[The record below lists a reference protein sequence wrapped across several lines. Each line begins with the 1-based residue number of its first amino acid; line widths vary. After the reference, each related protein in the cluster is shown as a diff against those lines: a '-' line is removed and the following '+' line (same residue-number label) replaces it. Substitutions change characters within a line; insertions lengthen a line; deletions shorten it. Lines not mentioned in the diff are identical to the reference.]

1 MRQHAILPAPHLKHA
16 RQQLLERG
24 IAPQTSIDKRIAD
37 SWQRSHQAGLPHHG
51 GSTCADNLDAIS
63 LNRTRQRNYEL
74 IRHSQPVIDF
84 LFEQVK
90 QSQSMVILADA
101 QGVLMHTVGDLDF
114 LSKAE
119 RVALRCGATWAEQQ
133 RGTNAIGTALAE
145 RNEIEVHGAE
155 HYLEPNEF
163 LTCAAAPILSAQGNL
178 LGILDISGDH
188 RSRQAHTLGLVSTAV
203 QMIENSLVLSPDRYP
218 IVLQF
223 HAQAAG
229 IASVAQGILALSED
243 GFILGANRRALQLL
257 GLRFADLSRSHWN
270 QLFDLKLDEF
280 LSQQTRRFATLLQFH
295 TRFGKAFF
303 AQLHPHSQVLR
314 TAAQH
319 FSDPA
324 PAAQRG
330 GGSNSRQATLSHNLT
345 SHTDPQWQE
354 ALAKA
359 RRVFE
364 RDIPLLLS
372 GESGV
377 GKEVFAKQ
385 VHSGSTRQSCH
396 FAAVNCAAIPEH
408 LIEAELFG
416 YVPGA
421 FTGALKQGSP
431 GRIREADGGTLFLD
445 EIGDMP
451 LSLQTRLL
459 RVLQERTVMP
469 VGSGS
474 VVPVDFRLIC
484 ASHQNLRDK
493 VRLGQFRE
501 DLFYR
506 INGLQLQLPALRDR
520 ADFAALCDSILH
532 EFSPQLAISFAPQ
545 VMQTLQSYTWPG
557 NVRQLRHCLRTA
569 TALLEDH
576 ESQIEWHHFAHDMLA
591 EFGVLHGERERDKV
605 ALYASKQNQ
614 LIEDELASIS
624 KRNDL
629 SMNDVRVHGCG
640 GNELPSKLDDLPK
653 LKALSAQAIEHALR
667 LTEGNVSE
675 AARRL
680 GVSRQTLYRKMR
692 E

>member
-37 SWQRSHQAGLPHHG
+37 SWQRSHQAGLPHYG
-51 GSTCADNLDAIS
+51 GSPCADNLDAIS
-63 LNRTRQRNYEL
+63 LNRARQRNYEL
-74 IRHSQPVIDF
+74 IRHSQPIIDF

-90 QSQSMVILADA
+90 QSQSMVVLADA

-145 RNEIEVHGAE
+145 CNEIEVHGAE
-155 HYLEPNEF
+155 HYLETNEF

-203 QMIENSLVLSPDRYP
+203 QMIENSMVLSPDRYP

-243 GFILGANRRALQLL
+243 GFVLGANRRALHLL
-257 GLRFADLSRSHWN
+257 GLRFADLSRLHWS
-270 QLFDLKLDEF
+270 QMFDLKLEEF
-280 LSQQTRRFATLLQFH
+280 LSQQTRRFATLVQFH
-295 TRFGKAFF
+295 TRLGKSFF

-314 TAAQH
+314 TAAQQY
-319 FSDPA
+319 SGKVIPA
-324 PAAQRG
+324 H
-330 GGSNSRQATLSHNLT
+330 SSSSHV
-345 SHTDPQWQE
+345 DPQWQE
-354 ALAKA
+354 SLAKG

-385 VHSGSTRQSCH
+385 VHTGSTRQARH

-474 VVPVDFRLIC
+474 AVPVDFRLIC
-484 ASHQNLRDK
+484 ASHQNLREK
-493 VRLGQFRE
+493 VKLGQFRE

-520 ADFAALCDSILH
+520 TDFAALCASILH
-532 EFSPQLAISFAPQ
+532 EFSPQLTITFAPQ
-545 VMQTLQSYTWPG
+545 IMQTLQSYSWPG

-569 TALLEDH
+569 TALLDDE
-576 ESQIEWHHFAHDMLA
+576 ETQIEWQHFAQDMLT
-591 EFGVLHGERERDKV
+591 EFGVLSGEHERDQAVTLPIKQKSFNHGEATSTLE
-605 ALYASKQNQ
+605 QN
-614 LIEDELASIS
+614 ELAIG
-624 KRNDL
+624 
-629 SMNDVRVHGCG
+629 DVRANGFG
-640 GNELPSKLDDLPK
+640 ANGLPSQFDDFPK
-653 LKALSAQAIEHALR
+653 LKTLSAQAIEHALR